1 MRRDIVVA
9 LGGLAAEEI
18 WFGETTTGPSSDL
31 RHATRQAAYM
41 LGLLGMGDDLISYG
55 VLPQSGFNDGPLGA
69 ILGNADARKAIGAL
83 LAECKQQAVE
93 LLRANEPAVR
103 ALSERL
109 LEKDEV
115 AGEEL
120 EELMASKAV
129 ARATPAWR
137 PVLELV
143 GDSWHTPALLEA
155 SPRDGASRP
164 TVSPPPEPR
173 PGAQPGTGLGNPSTT
188 SGSDGGGEFEW

>member
-1 MRRDIVVA
+1 
-9 LGGLAAEEI
+9 
-18 WFGETTTGPSSDL
+18 
-31 RHATRQAAYM
+31 M
-41 LGLLGMGDDLISYG
+41 LGLLGMGESLLSYG
-55 VLPQSGFNDGPLGA
+55 VLPQNAMGDGPLGA
-69 ILGNADARKAIGAL
+69 ILGNPDNRKAIGAL
-83 LAECKQQAVE
+83 LAEAKQQAVE
-93 LLRANEPAVR
+93 LLRANEPAIR

-120 EELMASKAV
+120 EEIMVSKAV

-155 SPRDGASRP
+155 SPRDSGTTGP
-164 TVSPPPEPR
+164 TVSPPREPR
-173 PGAQPGTGLGNPSTT
+173 TGAQPGPGLGNPST
-188 SGSDGGGEFEW
+188 GSPAGGEFEW

>member
-1 MRRDIVVA
+1 
-9 LGGLAAEEI
+9 
-18 WFGETTTGPSSDL
+18 
-31 RHATRQAAYM
+31 M
-41 LGLLGMGDDLISYG
+41 LGLLGMGESLISYG
-55 VLPQSGFNDGPLGA
+55 VLPQTGIGDGPLGA
-69 ILGNADARKAIGAL
+69 ILGNPENRKAIGNL
-83 LAECKQQAVE
+83 LAEAKQQAVE

-143 GDSWHTPALLEA
+143 GDTWHTPALLEA
-155 SPRDGASRP
+155 SPRDSGPSGAGL
-164 TVSPPPEPR
+164 SPPRVPS
-173 PGAQPGTGLGNPSTT
+173 PGAQPGTGLGNPST
-188 SGSDGGGEFEW
+188 SSSAGGGEFEW

>member
-1 MRRDIVVA
+1 MLFRSM
-9 LGGLAAEEI
+9 
-18 WFGETTTGPSSDL
+18 GEN
-31 RHATRQAAYM
+31 
-41 LGLLGMGDDLISYG
+41 LISYG
-55 VLPQSGFNDGPLGA
+55 VLPQGGFNDGPLGA
-69 ILGNADARKAIGAL
+69 ILGNPDNRKAIGDL
-83 LAECKQQAVE
+83 LAEAKQQAVE

-115 AGEEL
+115 GGEEL
-120 EELMASKAV
+120 EELMQSKAV

-155 SPRDGASRP
+155 SPRDSGPGTVPPAPRP
-164 TVSPPPEPR
+164 SPPT
-173 PGAQPGTGLGNPSTT
+173 GTGTGSPSTRAPA
-188 SGSDGGGEFEW
+188 DGEFEW

>member
-1 MRRDIVVA
+1 
-9 LGGLAAEEI
+9 
-18 WFGETTTGPSSDL
+18 
-31 RHATRQAAYM
+31 
-41 LGLLGMGDDLISYG
+41 
-55 VLPQSGFNDGPLGA
+55 
-69 ILGNADARKAIGAL
+69 
-83 LAECKQQAVE
+83 VE
-93 LLRANEPAVR
+93 LLRANEPAIR

-120 EELMASKAV
+120 EEIMVSKAV

-155 SPRDGASRP
+155 SPRDSGTTGP
-164 TVSPPPEPR
+164 TIPPPREPR
-173 PGAQPGTGLGNPSTT
+173 SGAQPGPGLGNPST
-188 SGSDGGGEFEW
+188 GSPAGGGEFEW

>member
-1 MRRDIVVA
+1 
-9 LGGLAAEEI
+9 
-18 WFGETTTGPSSDL
+18 
-31 RHATRQAAYM
+31 
-41 LGLLGMGDDLISYG
+41 
-55 VLPQSGFNDGPLGA
+55 
-69 ILGNADARKAIGAL
+69 
-83 LAECKQQAVE
+83 
-93 LLRANEPAVR
+93 VR

-120 EELMASKAV
+120 EELMQSKAV

-155 SPRDGASRP
+155 SPRDSGATGP
-164 TVSPPPEPR
+164 TVSPPREPR
-173 PGAQPGTGLGNPSTT
+173 PGAQPGTGLGNPSTGR
-188 SGSDGGGEFEW
+188 SSGEFEW

>member
-1 MRRDIVVA
+1 
-9 LGGLAAEEI
+9 
-18 WFGETTTGPSSDL
+18 
-31 RHATRQAAYM
+31 
-41 LGLLGMGDDLISYG
+41 
-55 VLPQSGFNDGPLGA
+55 
-69 ILGNADARKAIGAL
+69 
-83 LAECKQQAVE
+83 VE

-155 SPRDGASRP
+155 SPRDSGPSSGQSI
-164 TVSPPPEPR
+164 SPPREPR
-173 PGAQPGTGLGNPSTT
+173 PGAQPGTGLGNPSTGA
-188 SGSDGGGEFEW
+188 GSGEFEW

>member
-1 MRRDIVVA
+1 
-9 LGGLAAEEI
+9 
-18 WFGETTTGPSSDL
+18 
-31 RHATRQAAYM
+31 M
-41 LGLLGMGDDLISYG
+41 LGLLGMGENLISYG
-55 VLPQSGFNDGPLGA
+55 VLPQGGFNDGPLGA
-69 ILGNADARKAIGAL
+69 ILGNPDNRKAIGDL
-83 LAECKQQAVE
+83 LAEAKQQAVE

-155 SPRDGASRP
+155 SPRDSGPGA
-164 TVSPPPEPR
+164 VPPAPR
-173 PGAQPGTGLGNPSTT
+173 PGPPSTT
-188 SGSDGGGEFEW
+188 GTGSPSSARPSPGEFEW

>member
-1 MRRDIVVA
+1 
-9 LGGLAAEEI
+9 
-18 WFGETTTGPSSDL
+18 
-31 RHATRQAAYM
+31 
-41 LGLLGMGDDLISYG
+41 
-55 VLPQSGFNDGPLGA
+55 
-69 ILGNADARKAIGAL
+69 
-83 LAECKQQAVE
+83 VE

-155 SPRDGASRP
+155 SPRDSGASGQP
-164 TVSPPPEPR
+164 VSPPREPR
-173 PGAQPGTGLGNPSTT
+173 PGAQPGTGVGNPSADA
-188 SGSDGGGEFEW
+188 SAGEFEW

>member
-1 MRRDIVVA
+1 EA
-9 LGGLAAEEI
+9 
-18 WFGETTTGPSSDL
+18 
-31 RHATRQAAYM
+31 
-41 LGLLGMGDDLISYG
+41 
-55 VLPQSGFNDGPLGA
+55 
-69 ILGNADARKAIGAL
+69 
-83 LAECKQQAVE
+83 KQQAVE

-120 EELMASKAV
+120 EDLMASKAV

-143 GDSWHTPALLEA
+143 GDTWPTPALLEA
-155 SPRDGASRP
+155 PPRARGPSAGL
-164 TVSPPPEPR
+164 PPPRAPP
-173 PGAQPGTGLGNPSTT
+173 PGPPPGPGPGTPGTAGPP
-188 SGSDGGGEFEW
+188 GGGEFEW

>member
-1 MRRDIVVA
+1 
-9 LGGLAAEEI
+9 
-18 WFGETTTGPSSDL
+18 
-31 RHATRQAAYM
+31 
-41 LGLLGMGDDLISYG
+41 
-55 VLPQSGFNDGPLGA
+55 VLPQGGFNDGPLGA
-69 ILGNADARKAIGAL
+69 ILGNPDNRKAIGDL
-83 LAECKQQAVE
+83 LAEAKQQAVE

-120 EELMASKAV
+120 EELMQSKAV

-155 SPRDGASRP
+155 SPRDSGPGAG
-164 TVSPPPEPR
+164 SPPREPR
-173 PGAQPGTGLGNPSTT
+173 PGAQPGAGLGSPSTAAPA
-188 SGSDGGGEFEW
+188 DGEFEW